1 MEAKTNYTLVGIAV
15 VVLLFGLIAA
25 GLWLSEGFDHKTYHK
40 YIVYMREAV
49 TGLSEGSLVKYN
61 GVKVG
66 KVDSISLDKD
76 PSVVQV
82 VLDIADGTPITIA
95 TEAHLIPQGITGTTY
110 LGLSVTSSDR
120 TPLKI
125 RPGCPYPVI
134 PYRPSLLFQ
143 VETAIEQF
151 SKSMKTFMSK
161 ENSDN
166 FKKIL
171 VNVNRVSEVFAS
183 NDQSLRETLE
193 KMPKLLDEMRAS
205 IGQFSTMSKDMST
218 AGKQL
223 NATMVTGKDT
233 LDIISQQT
241 MPPAI
246 SLIHRLDIIAG
257 NIEHLSAELQRNP
270 AMLIRGAAPRK
281 KGPGEK

>member
-1 MEAKTNYTLVGIAV
+1 MESKTNYTIVGISV

-25 GLWLSEGFDHKTYHK
+25 SLWLSEGFDHKFYHK
-40 YIVYMREAV
+40 YMVYMREAV

-66 KVDSISLDKD
+66 KVDSISLDKN

-82 VLDIADGTPITIA
+82 VLDIQDGTPITVA
-95 TEAHLIPQGITGTTY
+95 TEAYLIPQGITGTTY
-110 LGLSVTSSDR
+110 LGLSVTSADP
-120 TPLKI
+120 TPLKAE
-125 RPGCPYPVI
+125 PGGLYPVI
-134 PYRPSLLFQ
+134 PYKPSLLYQ
-143 VETAIEQF
+143 VEMTITEF

-171 VNVNRVSEVFAS
+171 DNLNRVSGVLAT
-183 NDQSLRETLE
+183 NDQSLQDTIE
-193 KMPKLLDEMRAS
+193 KMPKLLDEMRSS
-205 IGQFSTMSKDMST
+205 IGQFSAMSQDMSL

-223 NATMVTGKDT
+223 HATMITGKDT
-233 LDIISQQT
+233 LDIISQQA

-246 SLIHRLDIIAG
+246 SLVHRLDIIAG
-257 NIEHLSAELQRNP
+257 NIEHLSAELRRNP
-270 AMLIRGAAPRK
+270 AMLIRGATPPK
-281 KGPGEK
+281 KGPGE